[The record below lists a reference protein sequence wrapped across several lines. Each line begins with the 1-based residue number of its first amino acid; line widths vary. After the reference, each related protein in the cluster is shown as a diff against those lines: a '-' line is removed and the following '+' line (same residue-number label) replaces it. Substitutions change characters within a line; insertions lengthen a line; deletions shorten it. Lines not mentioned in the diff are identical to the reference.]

1 MIKGQQIRT
10 VVAWHISV
18 LMLLVVILVT
28 GMIKAVYDWGYDD
41 AFYSILAQEGEKV
54 LLLEEES
61 PEQLEQSVMPTGM
74 MPELFTT
81 GVYRRFT
88 DLPENIQD
96 AFSFDSSS
104 FDSLFFDSSSSYGAS
119 YELLVQEVE
128 QEVIYLLPYG
138 WSEKPEFYL
147 LHRYSLAD
155 EEDIGFFSLM
165 LENRNILLVMIMLL
179 VAYALMMHLG
189 LRLVQPVWELRQW
202 VQRLD
207 QSSDGTAGVERPS
220 FKFVEL
226 EQVAHQ
232 VQLSFQAVQQQAEKE
247 KQFLRTLSH
256 ELRTP
261 LAISKAALE
270 LLSRQKTRLPEK
282 VQSRLDKLQ
291 RANSSMIATSDAI
304 LWLWSQDPLPEQE
317 QAIQLQPLLQDIVKE
332 NQHLLRGRKV
342 DIVLPENDL
351 ACNGNTKVLTILLRN
366 LIRNAFQY
374 SAEGEIR
381 MSLRDNQLCIDN
393 PLRVDLMAERQ
404 VNSKGDSRKS
414 DQASVQQGME
424 EGVQEYG
431 FGIGLYLVQHTC
443 QRLGWQ
449 CRHQRDHQRFSVQL
463 SLPSM
468 PA

>member
-10 VVAWHISV
+10 VVAWHVSV
-18 LMLLVVILVT
+18 LMLLVLLLASWMV
-28 GMIKAVYDWGYDD
+28 KAVYDWGYDD
-41 AFYSILAQEGEKV
+41 AISYMLAQEGEKV
-54 LLLEEES
+54 LQFEEET
-61 PEQLEQSVMPTGM
+61 PAQLDQLTFPAGM
-74 MPELFTT
+74 MPELSTT
-81 GVYRRFT
+81 AVYTRFS
-88 DLPENIQD
+88 DLPDIVQTT
-96 AFSFDSSS
+96 FPRDSS
-104 FDSLFFDSSSSYGAS
+104 S
-119 YELLVQEVE
+119 YELLVYEQG

-138 WSEKPEFYL
+138 WTEHPEFYL
-147 LHRYSLAD
+147 LHRYRLAD

-165 LENRNILLVMIMLL
+165 LEKRNLLLVVIIVL
-179 VAYALMMHLG
+179 VTYVLIMHLG
-189 LRLVQPVWELRQW
+189 LRLVQPVRELKSW
-202 VQRLD
+202 VQQLD
-207 QSSDGTAGVERPS
+207 ESAVNLSERPN
-220 FKFVEL
+220 FKFTEL

-270 LLSRQKTRLPEK
+270 LLSRQKTSLPEK

-381 MSLRDNQLCIDN
+381 MSLRDNQFCIDN
-393 PLRVDLMAERQ
+393 PLRVDLMAEHQ
-404 VNSKGDSRKS
+404 INDKDDSQKS

-449 CRHQRDHQRFSVQL
+449 CHHQRDHQRFSVQL